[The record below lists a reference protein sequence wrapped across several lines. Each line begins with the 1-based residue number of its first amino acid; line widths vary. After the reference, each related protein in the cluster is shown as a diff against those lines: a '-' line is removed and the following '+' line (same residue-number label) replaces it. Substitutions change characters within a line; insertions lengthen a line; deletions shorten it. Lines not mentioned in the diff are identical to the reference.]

1 MRLYSGRILQ
11 LAARTANQAGYSAKR
26 RGNQVMRV
34 TRIKAGLSRMF
45 DKLSRGDSWR
55 RTFLKLRVA
64 YVAPTRPQRF
74 PTKLQ
79 IEATSKCNLRCPAC
93 SHAKEKGNGQHLT
106 EQAFRKILDDL
117 PWSPARVVLSGIG
130 EPLINPDFFSLVDVL
145 AERGIKC
152 EFFTNGTLL
161 TESRRQAILSRSNID
176 TVNISCDGSRKDTFE
191 SLRVGA
197 NFETWKELVR
207 EFLLRSKQQR
217 GRTLDIGMNVVVSK
231 QNRHEIGDILR
242 LAAEM
247 GFGNVYVIDLIP
259 VDDIATSMYLSDAE
273 LSAVHQELV
282 ELAAEL
288 GLKVTC
294 FLRRQTVPPKA
305 LPHCLQPWDYML
317 IRADGAVVPCCA
329 VFGSE
334 QGAVMGNILEQDFR
348 TIWLGERYREFR
360 RSSASGANELCRICP
375 SY

>member
-1 MRLYSGRILQ
+1 MEIRSFSFRRCRDTLRAAPHAILAWRFAVFYVSLLVLPPESVLGGGCTATPTPRFCSSPLGVPALIDEAVFGAYTVAGSRYGQSGGILGKTSWESSHESYPDQGRIEPHV
-11 LAARTANQAGYSAKR
+11 R
-26 RGNQVMRV
+26 
-34 TRIKAGLSRMF
+34 
-45 DKLSRGDSWR
+45 KLSRRDSWR

-64 YVAPTRPQRF
+64 YVAQHVLNGFPPNCKSRP
-74 PTKLQ
+74 PANA
-79 IEATSKCNLRCPAC
+79 ICAVPAC

-106 EQAFRKILDDL
+106 EKAFRKILDDL

-130 EPLINPDFFSLVDVL
+130 EPLMNPDFFSLVDIL

-207 EFLLRSKQQR
+207 EFLLRSKRQR

-282 ELAAEL
+282 ELAA
-288 GLKVTC
+288 
-294 FLRRQTVPPKA
+294 
-305 LPHCLQPWDYML
+305 D
-317 IRADGAVVPCCA
+317 
-329 VFGSE
+329 
-334 QGAVMGNILEQDFR
+334 
-348 TIWLGERYREFR
+348 
-360 RSSASGANELCRICP
+360 SG
-375 SY
+375 